1 MFGHR
6 VLLIPFDVWLSLGI
20 SFGPVENLLND
31 SDNKLGDMLMLKHGD
46 RGPEYGQ
53 DTNWL

>member
-6 VLLIPFDVWLSLGI
+6 VVLIPFDVWLSLGI

-46 RGPEYGQ
+46 RGSQYGQ